1 MLYLIKQEKKFT
13 VHQPRRFDRDYLML
27 KEVIDSHVI
36 GDVHTIESR
45 VHGERGILFGWR
57 GERKIRWRL
66 IERLGNTSDRPIF
79 TVVPEE
85 R

>member
-1 MLYLIKQEKKFT
+1 MKELEEIIAISDKTGQKKFT

-45 VHGERGILFGWR
+45 VHGERGILFRMAWQ
-57 GERKIRWRL
+57 RKNPV
-66 IERLGNTSDRPIF
+66 EAY
-79 TVVPEE
+79 
-85 R
+85 